1 MTTKKIFNRRK
12 YMNRKYIFLSF
23 LVFSLTFS
31 HSAYSKTIQIV
42 TTTPDLKSIAEY
54 IGGDKVRIS
63 SIATGY
69 QDPHFV
75 EAKPSYMI
83 KVRNADLFIRVGLE
97 LEIGW
102 EPLIIEGSRNKKI
115 RTGEPGHL
123 DTSEGVMR
131 LQVPKGKVDRSMG
144 DIHPYGNPHYWT
156 DPLNGKIMARNIKN
170 RLSALSPSDA
180 SYFENN
186 LALFDRKIDESLV
199 GKKLTD
205 KLGDQKLTG
214 LLISGKFYEFL
225 KENNLESELGGWL
238 LEMKPFQGAK
248 IVTYHNSWPYFAS
261 RFGLLITDQL
271 EPKPGIPPN
280 PTHIREVIDQMTV
293 QKIKVILMEPFYG
306 EKPAKFVAEKTG
318 AKVVMVPNSVGGS
331 AQAKDYISLI
341 DTILKNIVAA
351 LKN

>member
-1 MTTKKIFNRRK
+1 
-12 YMNRKYIFLSF
+12 MNRKYLFSTY
-23 LVFSLTFS
+23 LVFLIFTLCFS
-31 HSAYSKTIQIV
+31 HSAYSKTIQVV
-42 TTTPDLKSIAEY
+42 TTTPDLKSITEY
-54 IGGDKVRIS
+54 IGGDKVKVI

-83 KVRNADLFIRVGLE
+83 KTKNADLFIRVGME

-102 EPLIIEGSRNKKI
+102 EQLIIEGSRNPKI
-115 RTGEPGHL
+115 GFNERGHL
-123 DTSEGVMR
+123 DASEGIMR
-131 LQVPKGKVDRSMG
+131 LEVPTGKIDRSMG

-170 RLSALSPSDA
+170 RLSELLPSDSA
-180 SYFENN
+180 YFENN
-186 LALFDRKIDESLV
+186 LSLFYRKINEAFV

-205 KLGDQKLTG
+205 KLGDQKLTN
-214 LLISGKFYEFL
+214 LIISGKFYNFI
-225 KENNLESELGGWL
+225 KENNLENELGGWL
-238 LEMKPFQGAK
+238 LEVKPYQGAK
-248 IVTYHNSWPYFAS
+248 IITYHNSWPYFAS
-261 RFGLLITDQL
+261 RFGFVIIDQL

-280 PTHIREVIDQMTV
+280 PTHIREVIDQMMS
-293 QKIKVILMEPFYG
+293 QKVKGILMEPFYD

-318 AKVVMVPNSVGGS
+318 SKVVMVPNSVGGND
-331 AQAKDYISLI
+331 QAKDYISLI

>member
-1 MTTKKIFNRRK
+1 MKKILIPIVCLFC
-12 YMNRKYIFLSF
+12 LSF
-23 LVFSLTFS
+23 FLTS
-31 HSAYSKTIQIV
+31 SGLAHSKVIQIV

-54 IGGDKVRIS
+54 IGGDKVKVV

-83 KVRNADLFIRVGLE
+83 KTKNAYLFIRVGME

-102 EPLIIEGSRNKKI
+102 ESLIIEGSRNPKI
-115 RTGEPGHL
+115 GLNEPGHL
-123 DTSEGVMR
+123 DVSEGVMR
-131 LQVPKGKVDRSMG
+131 LEVPTGKIDRSMG

-156 DPLNGKIMARNIKN
+156 DPLNGKIVARNIKK
-170 RLSALSPSDA
+170 RLSELSPSDSA
-180 SYFENN
+180 YFDNN
-186 LALFDRKIDESLV
+186 LSLFYRKIDEAFV

-205 KLGDQKLTG
+205 KLGDQKLTE
-214 LLISGKFYEFL
+214 LLISGKFYNFL
-225 KENNLESELGGWL
+225 KENNLENELGGWL

-248 IVTYHNSWPYFAS
+248 IITYHNSWPYFAS
-261 RFGLLITDQL
+261 RFGFVIIDQL

-280 PTHIREVIDQMTV
+280 PTHIREVIDQMTA
-293 QKIKVILMEPFYG
+293 QKVKVILMEPFYD

-318 AKVVMVPNSVGGS
+318 AKVVMVPNSVGGND
-331 AQAKDYISLI
+331 QAKDYISLI
-341 DTILKNIVAA
+341 DTILKNVVAA